1 MSNLIEKILAHF
13 GYFKQSFTNVP
24 KTVKKTV
31 KTVAVKKATTRKPR
45 KTI

>member
-31 KTVAVKKATTRKPR
+31 AVKKATTRKPR